1 MGMVV
6 PSLDRD
12 GHGEEEEEEG
22 DADAE
27 AEAAPGALLA
37 LLLRDDGLG
46 HSSAGW
52 PETSALIPISTS
64 LFEQYSTER
73 RPEMMMTAGWLWL
86 GRGRETERERED
98 A

>member
-1 MGMVV
+1 MRRLLKSSPGRGSRRSACLGMVV

-73 RPEMMMTAGWLWL
+73 RPEAG
-86 GRGRETERERED
+86 
-98 A
+98 